1 MIFLQV
7 LSVNLALSIQA
18 HPNKTLAQELFKT
31 RPDVYKDPNHKPE
44 MAIALTPFEAL
55 CGFRPLAEIA
65 AFLTTYPELRA
76 VVGEAVAEEFCVVVA
91 NGGDSN
97 EEAYRKVLKA
107 LFGSLMRADSKKVAQ
122 ELDALVARISSLPQH
137 EQGGINGLVKRLNE
151 QFPQDVGCFCVF
163 VLNFMTL
170 NPGEAIFLAAN
181 LPHAYIS
188 GGEHPLL
195 DQPSPLSFSY
205 IFNTS

>member
-1 MIFLQV
+1 M

-18 HPNKTLAQELFKT
+18 HPNKALAQELFKT

-44 MAIALTPFEAL
+44 MAIALTPFEAM
-55 CGFRPLAEIA
+55 CGFRPLPEIA
-65 AFLTTYPELRA
+65 GFLANYPEFRA
-76 VVGEAVAEEFCVVVA
+76 VVGENVAEEFCEVVA
-91 NGGDSN
+91 KGSAGG
-97 EEAYRKVLKA
+97 EEAHKKALKA
-107 LFGSLMRADSKKVAQ
+107 LFGSLMRAEPRKVAQ
-122 ELDALVARISSLPQH
+122 ELDALVVRISSLPQQ
-137 EQGGINGLVKRLNE
+137 EQTGLNALVKRLNE

-188 GGEHPLL
+188 GGE
-195 DQPSPLSFSY
+195 QPHTSFS
-205 IFNTS
+205 